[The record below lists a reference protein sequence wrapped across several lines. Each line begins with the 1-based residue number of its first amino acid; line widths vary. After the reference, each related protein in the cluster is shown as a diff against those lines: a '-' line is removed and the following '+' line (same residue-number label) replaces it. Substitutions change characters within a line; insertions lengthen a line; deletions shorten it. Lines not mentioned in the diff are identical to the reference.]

1 MKNLLPTDAER
12 TPPALDQNKKRG
24 ARLRTNVRAG
34 LTVPKLD
41 GSSKDAAYFD
51 IEFEAEQVRW

>member
-1 MKNLLPTDAER
+1 MKNQLLTNIER
-12 TPPALDQNKKRG
+12 TLPALDQSKGRG

-51 IEFEAEQVRW
+51 IGFDAERVR